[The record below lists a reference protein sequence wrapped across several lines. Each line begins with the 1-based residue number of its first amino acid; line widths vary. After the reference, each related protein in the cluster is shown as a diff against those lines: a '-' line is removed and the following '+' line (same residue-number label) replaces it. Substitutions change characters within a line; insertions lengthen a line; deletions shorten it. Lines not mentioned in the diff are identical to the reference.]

1 MKAGKLSE
9 LILNRSV
16 LKKIRNKRKEVLCG
30 AKTGNDSVILR
41 TDGDLT
47 AACAASSSFFY
58 IPEDFTDLEAC
69 LASVLLNAELVVL
82 RAANSVSAE
91 WGEPFALM
99 PVLVLPESFE
109 EAELKR
115 VADTFEEMAEYLNL
129 QIAGG
134 HSEVSADVK
143 KPVFSVTVFGNR
155 EYFKSENKKAYGQDI
170 IMTGYAALEAT
181 RTIIVLCRKKLEER
195 FAPLY
200 IEQTA
205 EYTRQLSVIQ
215 HMKTAKQNQAAW
227 MHDLSETGVFGGLWE
242 LGEKLHAGMEIDL
255 KKIPIRQETIEFS
268 EYMGFNPY
276 TVPSLGAALIT
287 AQDGNGLVK
296 ALQRQGISAA
306 VIGKVTEGKDR
317 VVVNQEERRYL
328 EQPR

>member
-30 AKTGNDSVILR
+30 AKTGNDAVILR

-58 IPEDFTDLEAC
+58 IPEDFTDSEAC

-181 RTIIVLCRKKLEER
+181 RTVTVLCRKKLEER

-227 MHDLSETGVFGGLWE
+227 MHDLS
-242 LGEKLHAGMEIDL
+242 
-255 KKIPIRQETIEFS
+255 KIPIRQETIEFS